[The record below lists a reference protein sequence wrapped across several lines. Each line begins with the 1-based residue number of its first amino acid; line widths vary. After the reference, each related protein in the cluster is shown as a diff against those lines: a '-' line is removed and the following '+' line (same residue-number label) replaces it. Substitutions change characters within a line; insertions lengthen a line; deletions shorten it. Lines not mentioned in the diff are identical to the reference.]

1 MWSRRRQSAWVSAA
15 MVFLLLAGGCSDP
28 TTPPDSPPSA
38 AVATLGPLLPPAT
51 SGADLAVDQGLA
63 AALDQEFSS
72 DEYAD
77 LRSVI
82 VLAQGR
88 TAYERYFQSAATDY
102 HQVFSVTKSVISAL
116 IGIAIAEGA
125 IRGVEATLAELL
137 PEHAKDMTP
146 AGAGTT
152 LEQVLT
158 MMGGFNDDWPGPDD
172 PDWVADILG
181 KQTSDPGSAWMYSSN
196 SGHLASAILA
206 QATRT
211 PVLEYARAKLFDPLG
226 IPSTP
231 AAQLAV
237 NEPGAFDGPG
247 FGWAVDPQGINL
259 GGYGLR
265 LRAQDMAKL
274 GLLYLADGLWQGE
287 QVVPADWVHRAT
299 TQQADTTDAG
309 YGYLWRVRLR
319 WGTAVRGPGQR
330 GAADTSSFPPVSLW
344 SCTRCGPIPR
354 PASLNN
360 PSPRRSTP
368 PPAPSSH
375 PTTWRDPPSSQR
387 GPRQREF
394 HGPGSGSR
402 RGCSRDVPMPH
413 RRWRS
418 TR

>member
-82 VLAQGR
+82 VLAHGR
-88 TAYERYFQSAATDY
+88 TAYERYFQSASTDY

-125 IRGVEATLAELL
+125 IRGVDATLAELL
-137 PEHAKDMTP
+137 PDHAKDMTP
-146 AGAGTT
+146 AVAGTT

-181 KQTSDPGSAWMYSSN
+181 KQTSDPGSAWLYSSN
-196 SGHLASAILA
+196 SGHLAAAILA
-206 QATRT
+206 QATGT

-237 NEPGAFDGPG
+237 NEPGALDGPG

-274 GLLYLADGLWQGE
+274 GLLYLADGLWQGQ

-309 YGYLWRVRLR
+309 YGYLWWVGDFEGEPLF
-319 WGTAVRGPGQR
+319 GAQGNGGQR
-330 GAADTSSFPPVSLW
+330 IFVVPARELVVVYQVWTDPATGFAEQPIAQKIDAAARAL
-344 SCTRCGPIPR
+344 IA
-354 PASLNN
+354 PAYM
-360 PSPRRSTP
+360 
-368 PPAPSSH
+368 A
-375 PTTWRDPPSSQR
+375 
-387 GPRQREF
+387 
-394 HGPGSGSR
+394 
-402 RGCSRDVPMPH
+402 
-413 RRWRS
+413 
-418 TR
+418 